1 MAATWIVAEPKRRRT
16 KESILH
22 EDIRSHQKWQTKI
35 PKTCT
40 FHLSLGYQLF
50 FFAFPHTD
58 EAIPYGSSP
67 PMKEKLQKSQACVS
81 GCKVKSISTLCG
93 PMTTCQTLVHTYSLH
108 YCCNSVSSHKMG
120 REQDRLE
127 GTRKKR
133 ILPSGWVH
141 CAALV
146 PALRKKRLNKSVLD
160 MQS

>member
-1 MAATWIVAEPKRRRT
+1 MYGLPSWTMEATWIVAEPKRRRT

-50 FFAFPHTD
+50 FFRISAYWRGNTVRI
-58 EAIPYGSSP
+58 ESTNERKIA
-67 PMKEKLQKSQACVS
+67 EKPGLRFWLQSKKHEYA
-81 GCKVKSISTLCG
+81 L
-93 PMTTCQTLVHTYSLH
+93 TTCRTLGHTYSLH

-133 ILPSGWVH
+133 ILPSGWIH
-141 CAALV
+141 CAELV
-146 PALRKKRLNKSVLD
+146 PA
-160 MQS
+160 

>member
-50 FFAFPHTD
+50 FSHFRILTRQYRRDRDHQW
-58 EAIPYGSSP
+58 
-67 PMKEKLQKSQACVS
+67 KKKLQKSQACVS
-81 GCKVKSISTLCG
+81 GCKVKTMNTLCR
-93 PMTTCQTLVHTYSLH
+93 PMTTCQTLGHTYSLH

-120 REQDRLE
+120 REHYRLE

-141 CAALV
+141 CAELV
-146 PALRKKRLNKSVLD
+146 PA
-160 MQS
+160 